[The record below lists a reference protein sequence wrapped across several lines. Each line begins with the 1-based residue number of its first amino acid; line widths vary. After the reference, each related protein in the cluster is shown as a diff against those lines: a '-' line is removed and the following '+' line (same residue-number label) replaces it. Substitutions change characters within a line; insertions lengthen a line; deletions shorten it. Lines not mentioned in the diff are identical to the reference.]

1 MRVMIDRNQLTGG
14 DGTFD
19 PDRARRDKRIGY
31 GHDVDYHLTDTGTAF
46 HHLLRSPSAESCS
59 PGRRPR
65 LVRANDSPPGGVTLT
80 PAGRTGLVDY
90 FNLDWSPT
98 T

>member
-59 PGRRPR
+59 PG
-65 LVRANDSPPGGVTLT
+65 SSTS
-80 PAGRTGLVDY
+80 TG
-90 FNLDWSPT
+90 
-98 T
+98 

>member
-46 HHLLRSPSAESCS
+46 HSLRHHRQNPAHLA
-59 PGRRPR
+59 RRPR